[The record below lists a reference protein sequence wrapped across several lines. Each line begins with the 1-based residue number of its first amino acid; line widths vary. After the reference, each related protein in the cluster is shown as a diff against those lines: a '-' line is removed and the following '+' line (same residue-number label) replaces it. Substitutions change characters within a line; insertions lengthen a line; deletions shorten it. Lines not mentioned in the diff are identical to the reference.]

1 MVDSPSDPAAR
12 AEALREQIEY
22 HNHRYYILD
31 DPAISDADYDRLLN
45 ELEAIEAAHP
55 ALRTEWSPTQRVGIR
70 PLSEFAAAQHLEPM
84 RSLANAFDID
94 ALRDF
99 DRRVRQALDAE
110 VIDYVGEP
118 KLDGLSINL
127 RYRQGR
133 LVCAATRGD
142 GEVGEDITANA
153 RTIRSIPLILRTKTP
168 PADVEIRGEVVI
180 RRAKFN
186 ALNQRRLDR
195 GEKPFANPRN
205 AAAGSLR
212 QLDSRVTAERPLT
225 LFAFGVGYCTETLPN
240 QHYQVLAQLGD
251 WGFLINERVER
262 VVGVDGCMDYHD
274 RLVAGRDAL
283 DYEIDG
289 AVYKVDDR
297 RAWET
302 LGSTAR
308 APRWALAHKLPAR
321 EATTTVEAI
330 LPSVG
335 RTGVVTPVAQLE
347 PVEVGGVSVARATL
361 HNLDE
366 VQRKDVREGDT
377 VMVRRAGDVIPEV
390 VSVVASERPA
400 GSSVW
405 SMPAH
410 CPVCGADVVRVDDEA
425 AHRCMGGLYCPAQ
438 RMGALIHFVSR
449 RAMDIDGLG
458 DKLIAQLVDSER
470 VATAVD
476 LYHLR
481 AVDLLGLERMGE
493 KSADN
498 LIKAIDASRQTT
510 LARFIYALGITQV
523 GEVTARA
530 LASHFGRLEALMT
543 ASDDD
548 LLAVPDVGPVVSES
562 IQRFFAQAHNREVIT
577 GLLDAGVSWPQ
588 PEADEQPGAA
598 PLAGQTLVLTGTL
611 NGLTR
616 DQARE
621 RIEALGGK
629 VTSSVSAR
637 TDYLVAGDDPGS
649 KYNRAVDLGVTVLD
663 EQGLRELIARD

>member
-99 DRRVRQALDAE
+99 DHRVRQALDAE

-212 QLDSRVTAERPLT
+212 QLDSRITAERPLT

-240 QHYQVLAQLGD
+240 QHSQVLEQLGD
-251 WGFLINERVER
+251 WGFLINGRVER

-274 RLVAGRDAL
+274 RLVADRDAL

-297 RAWET
+297 RAWEA

-330 LPSVG
+330 IPSVG

-400 GSSVW
+400 SASVW

-481 AVDLLGLERMGE
+481 AADLLGLERMGE

-498 LIKAIDASRQTT
+498 VIKAIDASRQTT

-530 LASHFGRLEALMT
+530 LASHFSRLEALMT

-562 IQRFFAQAHNREVIT
+562 IQRFFAQAHNREVIA

-588 PEADEQPGAA
+588 LEADEQPVAA

-611 NGLTR
+611 SGLTR